1 MEIYLSLFGLFIAT
15 LGGGLLFNI
24 LERPVKNS
32 INFFLI
38 FSGAFLLGITILKLI
53 PHVFEIAAKPAIF
66 ILLGFLI
73 QLGLES
79 LSKGIEHGHLHL
91 AERSRQFPWTITL
104 GLAIHAFIEGLPL
117 SHAFDMQSG
126 VNNALF
132 FGILIHKIPAA
143 FVLLAVASS
152 YGFSRFQAFSLLA
165 IFALMTPLGTLASK
179 GLLAQPDLHENAY
192 LKGILGVVVGAFLHI
207 STTILFEAQDK
218 HQFTAPQILAV
229 LLGLG
234 ISLFALI

>member
-1 MEIYLSLFGLFIAT
+1 MSTYLSLLGLFLAT
-15 LGGGLLFNI
+15 LGGGLIFRLV
-24 LERPVKNS
+24 ERPVQQS
-32 INFFLI
+32 INFFLT

-53 PHVFEIAAKPAIF
+53 PHVFEMATKPAIF

-91 AERSRQFPWTITL
+91 AERSRHFPWAITI
-104 GLAIHAFIEGLPL
+104 GLAVHAFIEGLPL
-117 SHAFDMQSG
+117 SHAFNMQSG
-126 VNNALF
+126 VNDALY

-143 FVLLAVASS
+143 FVLLAVVTS
-152 YGFSRFQAFSLLA
+152 YGFSRFQGFSLLA
-165 IFALMTPLGTLASK
+165 IFALMTPLGALVSKVLLASPNMH
-179 GLLAQPDLHENAY
+179 GNAY
-192 LKGILGVVVGAFLHI
+192 LHGVLGVVVGAFLHI

-218 HQFTAPQILAV
+218 HRFTASQILAV

-234 ISLFALI
+234 ISGLTVI